1 MSSYIVLGD
10 VTRLHALPTVHE
22 PCRLQSLKSVSAD
35 GDVVD
40 IRRLGEAY
48 PCQYH

>member
-1 MSSYIVLGD
+1 MSSYVVLGD
-10 VTRLHALPTVHE
+10 VTRLRALATAHE

-40 IRRLGEAY
+40 IRRLGDTY
-48 PCQYH
+48 LCQ